1 MERAMERPPGV
12 GRALQRTT
20 IKGGKVNF
28 ERIVVLRLIGSPRD
42 SPFDQ
47 SGRDVEPRNRPFVA
61 IAPMAD
67 DLGRYEAI
75 YGRLTQVW
83 PGEWPLIAWSTLA
96 DNMRAEY

>member
-1 MERAMERPPGV
+1 
-12 GRALQRTT
+12 
-20 IKGGKVNF
+20 
-28 ERIVVLRLIGSPRD
+28 
-42 SPFDQ
+42 
-47 SGRDVEPRNRPFVA
+47 
-61 IAPMAD
+61 MAD